1 MNRSVLNVLCCD
13 FTSNRPHLG
22 RGGKEEDPSGGMVT
36 PSLAV
41 IYEVEFYNAN
51 VCLYEPVPY
60 ILTLRTKSTNRI
72 PK

>member
-13 FTSNRPHLG
+13 FTSKRPQLR

-41 IYEVEFYNAN
+41 IYKVEF
-51 VCLYEPVPY
+51 
-60 ILTLRTKSTNRI
+60 
-72 PK
+72 